1 MWGCVFCKGL
11 QKISSSLSHCPV
23 KFLKILKF
31 GEACGDDDEVG
42 HGDGNDQAFRRED
55 VKS

>member
-1 MWGCVFCKGL
+1 M
-11 QKISSSLSHCPV
+11 